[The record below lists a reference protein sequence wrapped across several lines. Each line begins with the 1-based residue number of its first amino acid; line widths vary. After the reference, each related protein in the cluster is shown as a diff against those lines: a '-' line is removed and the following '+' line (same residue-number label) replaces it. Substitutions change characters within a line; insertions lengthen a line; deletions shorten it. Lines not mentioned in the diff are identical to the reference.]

1 MSILKVDTINE
12 KTSGNGVL
20 IPGHVIQ
27 YLDVHENTSITFS
40 SNASTNIN
48 LGLVKSIT
56 PLHSSSK
63 IVVEGHIGVNIA
75 SSSNDAPCL
84 RCLMN
89 GTVQTAAMGWG
100 GIGSNGN
107 HFIAFYHDQHHQRD
121 LYTNLSF
128 KISSTGLLTAGTS
141 YSFQLQLR
149 NWQNNSNTLIYNGSG
164 YLASTMRIMEIAQ

>member
-12 KTSGNGVL
+12 KTTGNGVV
-20 IPGHVIQ
+20 IPNHVVQ

-63 IVVEGHIGVNIA
+63 IIVEGHIGVNVN
-75 SSSNDAPCL
+75 SSTNDAACL

-89 GTVQTAAMGWG
+89 GTLQTAAMGWG
-100 GIGSNGN
+100 GIGSNSY
-107 HFIAFYHDQHHQRD
+107 HFIAFNHDSSHTRD
-121 LYTNLSF
+121 NYNNLSF
-128 KISSTGLLTAGTS
+128 RISSTGLLTAGTS

-149 NWQNNSNTLIYNGSG
+149 NWQNNNNVLVYNGSG
-164 YLASTMRIMEIAQ
+164 YLASTMRILEIAQ